1 MNQTPPLLAE
11 SARLESEIE
20 ALKSSLP
27 KPETDWYPFPILS
40 NVPRLQRLLDQ
51 ANLALPLP
59 RPGLPVLDIGAAD
72 GHMSFLFER
81 LGHEVHAIDHAP
93 TNYNYMNG
101 IRMLAS
107 SLSSKIAIHDLD
119 FDARPFPPADQYSF
133 SLLLGIL
140 YHLKNPFCVLENLS
154 RRSPYLYMSTRL
166 LSTLLT
172 DIFPLPTVW
181 LAGNRELNFDP
192 TNYWLFTRR
201 SLHRMLA
208 RAGWEVVAEQ
218 TERTRSAPFAI
229 SPATRDE
236 RIYLL
241 ARSSFLPHF
250 QELQVIDGWHP
261 LEDGWLRWTKADFT
275 ARLQSPDS
283 ASQLL
288 FEFFAHPYLLKEG
301 PVTLHCTLDG
311 VPLPDYT
318 IDAPGMHN
326 ISLPCSPSPSKL
338 CDASFH
344 LDRAI
349 CEPGD
354 ERELGVRVGI
364 FVAEPNGQPLPPPLR
379 LA

>member
-1 MNQTPPLLAE
+1 MWIENVAISDCGLRYPQLIDRAAQWHPELGRVKSDNPPHGLAYFFERQGFDVDVLDWPATNWNGLRGARRLHELLA
-11 SARLESEIE
+11 
-20 ALKSSLP
+20 
-27 KPETDWYPFPILS
+27 S
-40 NVPRLQRLLDQ
+40 NIGIHEVDLDSQ
-51 ANLALPLP
+51 FDLP
-59 RPGLPVLDIGAAD
+59 RRHYGLV
-72 GHMSFLFER
+72 F
-81 LGHEVHAIDHAP
+81 
-93 TNYNYMNG
+93 
-101 IRMLAS
+101 
-107 SLSSKIAIHDLD
+107 
-119 FDARPFPPADQYSF
+119 
-133 SLLLGIL
+133 LLGIL

-229 SPATRDE
+229 SPAARDE

-250 QELQVIDGWHP
+250 QALQVIDGWHP

-275 ARLQSPDS
+275 ARLLSPAAPS
-283 ASQLL
+283 KLL

-301 PVTLHCTLDG
+301 PVTLHSTLDG

-326 ISLPCSPSPSKL
+326 ISLPCAPSPSKL
-338 CDASFH
+338 CHAAFH

-349 CEPGD
+349 CEPGG

-379 LA
+379 LAQSSSNITK